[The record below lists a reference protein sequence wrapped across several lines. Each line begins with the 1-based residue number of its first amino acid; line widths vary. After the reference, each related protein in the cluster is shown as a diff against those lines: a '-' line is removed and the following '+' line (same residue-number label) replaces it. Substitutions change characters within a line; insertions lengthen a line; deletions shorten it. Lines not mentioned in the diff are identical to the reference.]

1 MTRET
6 ITLSQKDQQRVQV
19 LTQVHRGTVTVSQ
32 AAQVLRLC
40 HRHVQ
45 RLAAAFRTRG
55 VAAVSHGN
63 RGRAA
68 PNRIAEVVR
77 KQVVMLARSIYAGIN
92 DHHLTDLLREHHAL
106 TLSRPTVFRVLRE
119 AGVPRPRTRRPPR
132 HRRRRPRM
140 PQPGLLV
147 QLDGSHHPWLG
158 TRGPHFVLLAAI
170 DDATSRVLGAV
181 FRPQEDAHGYFLLLA
196 EVLRRYGVPAAV
208 YTDRHGIFRREART
222 APSIAAQ
229 LADTLRLTQ
238 VGRALHDL
246 GIRWV
251 PASSPQGKGRVE
263 RLFGTLQDR
272 LVQELRLAN
281 VRTLDEANAF
291 LRTFLPRFNRR
302 FAQPPAQRPPAFR
315 PCPARAVLEATL
327 CFKYPR
333 TVANDN
339 TVRVGPHLFQLDPG
353 AGGRSYAKARVNV
366 LERLD
371 GTFAVQFRDA
381 VLPVRH
387 LTPSPADSRSLRA
400 RKNLPVQS
408 PDPRPT
414 TRVVPAPAKPLP
426 SPPAPPRD
434 PRPGPD
440 HPWRQYA
447 QVARRKELT
456 AQGVTFSLNR

>member
-1 MTRET
+1 M
-6 ITLSQKDQQRVQV
+6 LSQKDQQRVQV

-45 RLAAAFRTRG
+45 RLLAGFRAHG
-55 VAAVSHGN
+55 VAALSHGN

-68 PNRIAEVVR
+68 PNRIAESIR
-77 KQVVMLARSIYAGIN
+77 KQVVMLARSVYAGIN
-92 DHHLTDLLREHHAL
+92 DHHLTDLLREQHAL
-106 TLSRPTVFRVLRE
+106 KLSRPTVFRVLRE

-140 PQPGLLV
+140 PHPGLLV

-158 TRGPHFVLLAAI
+158 PQGPHFVLLAAI

-181 FRPQEDAHGYFLLLA
+181 FRPHEDAHGYFLLLSQ
-196 EVLRRYGVPAAV
+196 VLRRYGVPAAV

-222 APSIAAQ
+222 GPSIAAQ
-229 LADTLRLTQ
+229 LADTPRLTQ
-238 VGRALHDL
+238 IGRALHTL
-246 GIRWV
+246 GIRWI

-272 LVQELRLAN
+272 LVQELRLADA
-281 VRTLDEANAF
+281 RTLDDANAL

-302 FAQPPAQRPPAFR
+302 FAQAPAQRPPAFR
-315 PCPARAVLEATL
+315 PCPSRTVLETTL

-339 TVRVGPHLFQLDPG
+339 TVRVGPHLLQLSPG
-353 AGGRSYAKARVNV
+353 PGGRSYAKAHVYV

-381 VLPVRH
+381 VLSVRH
-387 LTPSPADSRSLRA
+387 LTPPPVDIHLLRA
-400 RKNLPVQS
+400 RRNRPLQS
-408 PDPRPT
+408 PDSRPT
-414 TRVVPAPAKPLP
+414 APPIPAAPLTPPP
-426 SPPAPPRD
+426 SPPPRD

-447 QVARRKELT
+447 QIARRKELS